1 MMTNLKHRFPIFASH
16 PGLTFLDSAAS
27 TQKPDTVLE
36 TMDRFYRE
44 GYANIHRGMYSLST
58 GATAAYDRARGKV
71 AEFIGVPRPE
81 DLVFTRNATEGVNL
95 VVQTLGRHCLKP
107 GTNVVVT
114 ILEHHANFVPWQQ
127 LATET
132 GAEFRVVPVHPETL
146 ELHMDRLTRAI
157 DDNTAFVAVTMASN
171 VLGTEPDVR
180 AVIQTARKHD
190 AFILVD
196 AAQYAPHHRLNV
208 RELDPDFLVFSGH
221 KMLALDGIGVL
232 YGRTRLLAEMP
243 PFLTGGDM
251 IERVTVDR
259 TTWAPVPEKFE
270 AGTPFI
276 GGALS
281 LAAAID
287 FLEEVGMD
295 AISEHETELARMAHD
310 ELSALGGVTLYRTR
324 DRICNGILP
333 FNVDGVHPHDTATIL
348 AEADVCV
355 RAGHH
360 CAAPLIDAMNEMAL
374 ARASFYLY
382 NDETD
387 VERLVQAVQH
397 VKEVFRK

>member
-1 MMTNLKHRFPIFASH
+1 
-16 PGLTFLDSAAS
+16 
-27 TQKPDTVLE
+27 
-36 TMDRFYRE
+36 
-44 GYANIHRGMYSLST
+44 
-58 GATAAYDRARGKV
+58 
-71 AEFIGVPRPE
+71 
-81 DLVFTRNATEGVNL
+81 
-95 VVQTLGRHCLKP
+95 
-107 GTNVVVT
+107 
-114 ILEHHANFVPWQQ
+114 
-127 LATET
+127 
-132 GAEFRVVPVHPETL
+132 
-146 ELHMDRLTRAI
+146 
-157 DDNTAFVAVTMASN
+157 
-171 VLGTEPDVR
+171 
-180 AVIQTARKHD
+180 
-190 AFILVD
+190 VD
-196 AAQYAPHHRLNV
+196 AAQYVPHHRLNIH
-208 RELDPDFLVFSGH
+208 ELDPDFLVFSGH

-232 YGRTRLLAEMP
+232 YGGTGLLAEMP

-287 FLEEVGMD
+287 FLEAVGME
-295 AISEHETELARMAHD
+295 AITEHETRLACLAHD
-310 ELSALGGVTLYRTR
+310 ELVALGGVTLYRQR

-360 CAAPLIDAMNEMAL
+360 CAAPLIDAMDEMAL

-387 VERLVQAVQH
+387 VERLVQAVKH